1 MSLPEPPP
9 TIAEAAVEIKSG
21 NLSPVDLTKNIL
33 ERIATLDNKYNT
45 YHRVFFDEAKKA
57 AIQAEVDIQTGNYL
71 GPLHGIP
78 IAVKDVFYMREYPTT
93 SNSRVMI
100 NWHAGED
107 ATVIERLKQAG
118 AIIIGQLNTFEFTF
132 GGRPTFDAA
141 FPPALNPWDIKRVTG
156 GSSSGSGAA
165 VAAGLCLGALGSD
178 AGGSIRTPAAF
189 CGIAGLKPTMGRIS
203 TYGDMP
209 LTYSFDCVGPMA
221 WNSEDCAIMLQAL
234 AGYDEKDPT
243 SSKASIPN
251 YYENLKSGVRGIK
264 VGLIE
269 HFYNRDW
276 RAPSDIVHAIEQ
288 VSIIFE
294 TLGAKVTKVSVSPL
308 MDWHAVGRILL
319 PAEAYAIHE
328 DQLRKHWKDY
338 GSLARGRMMLGSTIR
353 AADYIQAQR
362 RRSELMGEIQHL
374 FKEYDILLTTSMLS
388 HADSLS
394 DKNPFPSLE
403 TPMIQVP
410 FNLSL
415 NPAISIRSGFS
426 EDGMPIG
433 AQIIG
438 RHWDEETVLKSAYA
452 IEKELKLQERR
463 PPGTK

>member
-1 MSLPEPPP
+1 MSHPEPPP
-9 TIAEAAVEIKSG
+9 TIARAASEIKNG
-21 NLSPVDLTKNIL
+21 GLSPVNLTNNIL
-33 ERIATLDNKYNT
+33 ERISALDNKFNA
-45 YHRVFFDEAKKA
+45 YHRVFFDEARDA
-57 AIQAEVDIQTGNYL
+57 AIQAEIEIQNGKYL

-78 IAVKDVFYMREYPTT
+78 IAVKDVFYMREHPTT

-100 NWHAGED
+100 NWQAGED
-107 ATVIERLKQAG
+107 ATVIKRLKQSG
-118 AIIIGQLNTFEFTF
+118 AIIVGQLNTFEFTF

-141 FPPALNPWDIKRVTG
+141 FPPALNPWNIERVTG

-203 TYGDMP
+203 TFGDMP

-221 WNSEDCAIMLQAL
+221 WNAEDCSIMLQAL

-243 SSKASIPN
+243 SSKAPIPN
-251 YYENLKSGVRGIK
+251 YYKNLKSGVKGLK

-269 HFYNRDW
+269 HFYNNDW
-276 RAPSDIVHAIEQ
+276 KAPNDIINAMEE
-288 VSIIFE
+288 VSQAFE
-294 TLGAKVTKVSVSPL
+294 TLGATVTKVSVSPL
-308 MDWHAVGRILL
+308 MDWHAVGRVLL

-362 RRSELMGEIQHL
+362 RRSELMAEIQNL
-374 FKEYDILLTTSMLS
+374 FKNYDILLTTSMLT

-394 DKNPFPSLE
+394 DNNPFPSLE
-403 TPMIQVP
+403 TPMIQIP

-426 EDGMPIG
+426 GDGMPIG

-438 RHWDEETVLKSAYA
+438 RHWDEETVLRSAYA
-452 IEKELKLQERR
+452 IEKELKFHEYR
-463 PPGTK
+463 PPGTG